1 MLIEATA
8 PKYWI
13 DNFYGYGSWRRQV
26 LVRWLWRTRRR
37 CTRRSSRKAKLLL
50 QCARVRYGLAL
61 RHPWIVRSSGIP
73 VGRAA
78 SREIYQPER
87 PPFWSRCNFTRWLE
101 KPHRLCAWIPKRKPS
116 WSAHVS
122 EKLICTSSAPNGA
135 LIPLFPLPAHNH
147 AWYYAWLELPQFPF
161 LKSRALYEDYIYST
175 RINQILKNI
184 TVYKPEV
191 VVMCGMDNINLL
203 QKSVQEFE
211 I

>member
-1 MLIEATA
+1 
-8 PKYWI
+8 
-13 DNFYGYGSWRRQV
+13 
-26 LVRWLWRTRRR
+26 
-37 CTRRSSRKAKLLL
+37 
-50 QCARVRYGLAL
+50 
-61 RHPWIVRSSGIP
+61 
-73 VGRAA
+73 
-78 SREIYQPER
+78 
-87 PPFWSRCNFTRWLE
+87 
-101 KPHRLCAWIPKRKPS
+101 
-116 WSAHVS
+116 
-122 EKLICTSSAPNGA
+122 